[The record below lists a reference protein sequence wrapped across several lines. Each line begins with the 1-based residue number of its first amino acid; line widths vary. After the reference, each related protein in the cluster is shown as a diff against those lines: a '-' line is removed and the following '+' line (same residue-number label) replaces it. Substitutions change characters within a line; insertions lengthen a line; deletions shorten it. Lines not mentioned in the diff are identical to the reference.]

1 MSGMG
6 KVILKDCYVVVNGT
20 NFSDHVNQVTVNLSK
35 DDVETTSFSGGGRE
49 RMQGLK
55 DDSFEFNFQQDFAA
69 ASVDAVLYPLYD
81 LGTEF
86 TVEVRA
92 TSSAVS
98 ATNPKYTGT
107 CILME
112 YSPLDGKVG
121 DLSETKLK
129 LPTQRAG
136 ITRATS

>member
-1 MSGMG
+1 MAN
-6 KVILKDCYVVVNGT
+6 KIILKDCYIVVNGT
-20 NFSDHVNQVTVNLSK
+20 NLSDHVSAVSVNLSK

-55 DDSFEFNFQQDFAA
+55 DDSFELTLQQDFDA
-69 ASVDAVLYPLYD
+69 ASVDSVFYPLYD
-81 LGTEF
+81 TGDEF
-86 TVEVRA
+86 EVEVRP

-98 ATNPKYTGT
+98 ATNPSYTGD

-121 DLSETKLK
+121 DLSETKVK
-129 LPTQRAG
+129 IPTQRTG